1 MTPFYRALIG
11 IVPAW
16 RTLARRELPL
26 WTFLKR
32 RRLSPA
38 RNEALLAEFRCA
50 LCESQTECKARISR
64 GRITPGSGCPNAALL
79 RRSA

>member
-16 RTLARRELPL
+16 RTLARRDLPL
-26 WTFLKR
+26 WTFIKR

-38 RNEALLAEFRCA
+38 RNAVLLAQFRCA
-50 LCESQTECKARISR
+50 LCDSQTGCKARISR
-64 GRITPGSGCPNAALL
+64 GRITPGSACPNAALL
-79 RRSA
+79 RR